1 MENIAVKNDLLLSGR
16 YQKWKMR
23 RKDLN
28 LTGFS
33 DVLDDFDELE
43 DKCCEQLLNAYK
55 MRLKRVYDEIEFIV
69 MCGQGVFVTFTFNDE
84 ALNRTSSVTR
94 RRQVSRFLKS
104 VSSRY
109 VANIDFGKKNN
120 REHYHAI
127 IPNEIPLEKLQAWY
141 KVYGTIKAIKI
152 KPSSDPKVIAKYIL
166 KLSLHSLK
174 ESTKNSRLI
183 YSRLNNKS
191 TQKFLKEKA
200 KEVEKNIMKKHCRNY
215 SKIN

>member
-1 MENIAVKNDLLLSGR
+1 MQNVAIKNDLLQSGK
-16 YQKWKMR
+16 YKKWKKR
-23 RKDLN
+23 RKELN

-33 DVLDDFDELE
+33 DILDDFDYLE

-69 MCGQGVFVTFTFNDE
+69 KSGQGVFITFTFNDDS
-84 ALNRTSSVTR
+84 LSRTSSNTR

-104 VSSRY
+104 VSDRY

-127 IPNEIPLEKLQAWY
+127 IPNEIPLEKLKYWY
-141 KVYGTIKAIKI
+141 NTYGTIKAIKI
-152 KPSSDPKVIAKYIL
+152 KGSSDSKAIAKYIL

-191 TQKFLKEKA
+191 TQRFL
-200 KEVEKNIMKKHCRNY
+200 NDY
-215 SKIN
+215 SKKAEKKLSKNYRFSYYKLS